1 MRMDRYENIEN
12 NNETKQ
18 TRTNKNQELYTDVYL
33 NNVYVDINT
42 LKDVVKEDNQREVE
56 EVKSIQPVE
65 SIIESINYNYEDKN
79 YDINS
84 LIEEAIKNKKD
95 DKLKRSLDIGVNN
108 LEIDSLIESINENQN
123 KEQKND
129 KENENLLSDLL
140 PSDDNTKVIPPLAEP
155 ILDTKL
161 IDKNILKKDDEEENH
176 ELVDSSMKDILE
188 SDTSFVEEKKS
199 RLKIVLS
206 ILLIL
211 IVVLVIAYILIKNN
225 II

>member
-33 NNVYVDINT
+33 NNVYVDINS
-42 LKDVVKEDNQREVE
+42 LKDVVKSDVE
-56 EVKSIQPVE
+56 EKVEETKPVNSIKEV
-65 SIIESINYNYEDKN
+65 NYNYEDKN

-84 LIEEAIKNKKD
+84 LIEEVIKNKKD

-129 KENENLLSDLL
+129 KENEILLSDLL

-161 IDKNILKKDDEEENH
+161 IDKNILEKEDEEESRDL
-176 ELVDSSMKDILE
+176 EDSSMQDIQ
-188 SDTSFVEEKKS
+188 SDTSFVEEKNSK
-199 RLKIVLS
+199 LKV
-206 ILLIL
+206 ILIIIFIL
-211 IVVLVIAYILIKNN
+211 IVVLIVAFILIKKD

>member
-42 LKDVVKEDNQREVE
+42 LKDVVKEDIEREVE
-56 EVKSIQPVE
+56 EVKPIQPV
-65 SIIESINYNYEDKN
+65 ESINYNYEDKN
-79 YDINS
+79 YNINS

-95 DKLKRSLDIGVNN
+95 DKLKRSLDMGVNN

-161 IDKNILKKDDEEENH
+161 IDKNILKKDEEDESH
-176 ELVDSSMKDILE
+176 DLADTSLKDVLE

-199 RLKIVLS
+199 RLKIVLP
-206 ILLIL
+206 IIFVL
-211 IVVLVIAYILIKNN
+211 IVVLVISFILIKKD

>member
-33 NNVYVDINT
+33 NNVYVDINS
-42 LKDVVKEDNQREVE
+42 LKDVVKSDVE
-56 EVKSIQPVE
+56 EKVEETKPVNSIKEV
-65 SIIESINYNYEDKN
+65 NYNYEDKN

-84 LIEEAIKNKKD
+84 LIEEVIKNKKD

-129 KENENLLSDLL
+129 KENEILLSDLL
-140 PSDDNTKVIPPLAEP
+140 PSDDNTKVIPPLTEP

-161 IDKNILKKDDEEENH
+161 IDKNILEKEDEEESRDL
-176 ELVDSSMKDILE
+176 EDSSMQDIQ
-188 SDTSFVEEKKS
+188 SDTSFVEEKNSK
-199 RLKIVLS
+199 LKV
-206 ILLIL
+206 ILIIIFIL
-211 IVVLVIAYILIKNN
+211 IVVLIVAFILIKKD